1 MQNSRAVHTKGRH
14 INVSGDGMKKE
25 YAATYKFG
33 NTTVNIVAP
42 PPITEEEKQK
52 VIHEFHL
59 AGWAAWNSLTREEQ
73 LALNT
78 EAE

>member
-1 MQNSRAVHTKGRH
+1 MQNTRAVHSKRQH
-14 INVSGDGMKKE
+14 INVPGDGMEKK

-33 NTTVNIVAP
+33 NTTVNIVEP
-42 PPITEEEKQK
+42 PPISEEEKQK
-52 VIHEFHL
+52 IIHDFHL

-73 LALNT
+73 LALNA